1 MDTFWLAFYHL
12 HDMQDLL
19 FRILR
24 IMKRR
29 ENIKVSIRRMNPIPS
44 LRSGSKKEKR
54 WCGGKFKLWQLS
66 HKAE

>member
-19 FRILR
+19 FRILG

-29 ENIKVSIRRMNPIPS
+29 ENIKVSIRRMNPS
-44 LRSGSKKEKR
+44 FRSGSKKEKR

-66 HKAE
+66 HKTE